1 MRTSG
6 DRQSWKSW
14 RRGLAAP
21 LMAGVLLMALPS
33 ASLAEG
39 EVTGVIGGLIGGDLN
54 NVLFGNVSA
63 KGAFDNGPL
72 YGVRA
77 GWFARF
83 FGVEASYVTSPSG
96 VNLSLPNAG
105 PGVNARVSYLEGNVL
120 WIMIP
125 GPVSPFI
132 SGGLGLHNYDFEDT
146 EDLKKMG
153 YNFGGGLKIN
163 IKAITLRGEVRD
175 HLTPFD
181 KGDFRIGDLIT
192 DLTGHDTLHNVEIS
206 GGIGVRF

>member
-1 MRTSG
+1 MRTSI

-21 LMAGVLLMALPS
+21 LIAGVLLMALPS
-33 ASLAEG
+33 VSLAEG
-39 EVTGVIGGLIGGDLN
+39 EVTGVIGGLVGGDLN

-77 GWFARF
+77 GWIARF
-83 FGVEASYVTSPSG
+83 FGIEGSYVTSPSG

-105 PGVNARVSYLEGNVL
+105 PGINARVSYLEANVL

-132 SGGLGLHNYDFEDT
+132 TGGLGLHQYDSDEA

-153 YNFGGGLKIN
+153 YNVGGGLKIN

-175 HLTPFD
+175 HITSFE
-181 KGDFRIGDLIT
+181 KGDFRIGDVIT
-192 DLTGHDTLHNVEIS
+192 NLTGHDTLHNVEIS

>member
-1 MRTSG
+1 
-6 DRQSWKSW
+6 
-14 RRGLAAP
+14 
-21 LMAGVLLMALPS
+21 MAGVILLGLPS
-33 ASLAEG
+33 VSRAEG
-39 EVTGVIGGLIGGDLN
+39 EVTGVIGGLLGGDLK

-77 GWFARF
+77 GWIARF
-83 FGVEASYVTSPSG
+83 FGVEGSFVTSPSG
-96 VNLSLPNAG
+96 VNLDLPNAG
-105 PGVNARVSYLEGNVL
+105 PGVNAKVYYLEANAL

-125 GPVSPFI
+125 GPVSPFLT
-132 SGGLGLHNYDFEDT
+132 GGVGLHSYDFDT
-146 EDLKKMG
+146 TDDLKKMG

-175 HLTPFD
+175 HVTPFEQ
-181 KGDFRIGDLIT
+181 GDFRIGDIISAVT
-192 DLTGHDTLHNVEIS
+192 DGDTLHNIEIS